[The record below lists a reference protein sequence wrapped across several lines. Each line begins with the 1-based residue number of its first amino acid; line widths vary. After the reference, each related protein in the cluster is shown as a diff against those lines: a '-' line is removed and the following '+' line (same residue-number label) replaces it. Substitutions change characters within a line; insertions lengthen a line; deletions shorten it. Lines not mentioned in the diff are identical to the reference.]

1 MNLSSVS
8 VVIPAHN
15 RPGKLRR
22 LLHYY
27 SKTNLQ
33 IIISDSSEVPFPYL
47 YEFPNLNYFHFPKEQ
62 FLLKI
67 NRILPFIN
75 TKYVVY
81 CADDDFIVPE
91 AIEKVVEFLDLHPD
105 YDSAQGHY
113 LSFETKNKYV
123 DFFPSY
129 IRNFDKDINQ
139 RLPSERLT
147 EFRNLYASLLYS
159 VVRAATFIEMYSKC
173 MEGEKLKFKNLFLAE
188 FYFNFFALMEG
199 KNKTLPIFYGARE
212 KDYNSATYSTVPLSV
227 IRISPE
233 YEEEFRSFFNLMVN
247 ELVAKQN
254 LDLKSAKSLLSGLL
268 QDPKKDH
275 IHPLKRK
282 ILNVL
287 GSSELMKK
295 YFRYQYKIKGLKL
308 TKGMDSY
315 PCTFST
321 PEKEAI
327 IQTISAYK

>member
-1 MNLSSVS
+1 M
-8 VVIPAHN
+8 H
-15 RPGKLRR
+15 
-22 LLHYY
+22 
-27 SKTNLQ
+27 
-33 IIISDSSEVPFPYL
+33 
-47 YEFPNLNYFHFPKEQ
+47 EFPDLTYFHFPKEQ
-62 FLLKI
+62 FLWKI
-67 NRILPFIN
+67 NRILPFIK

-81 CADDDFIVPE
+81 CADDDFIIPQ
-91 AIEKVVEFLDLHPD
+91 AIEKIIAFLDVHPD
-105 YDSAQGHY
+105 YTSAQGHY
-113 LSFETKNKYV
+113 LSFETKNDSV

-139 RLPSERLT
+139 SLSSERIL

-159 VVRAATFIEMYSKC
+159 VIRAATFIEMYSKC
-173 MEGEKLKFKNLFLAE
+173 VEGEKLKFKNLFLAE

-199 KNKTLPIFYGARE
+199 KNKTLPLFYGARE
-212 KDYNSATYSTVPLSV
+212 KDYGSATYSTVPLSV
-227 IRISPE
+227 IRSSPV
-233 YEEEFRSFFNLMVN
+233 YEEEFQGFFNLMVN
-247 ELVAKQN
+247 ELVAKQDLDIEIAKN
-254 LDLKSAKSLLSGLL
+254 LISGLL

-282 ILNVL
+282 LLNVL

-295 YFRYQYKIKGLKL
+295 FFRYRYKVKGLKI

-327 IQTISAYK
+327 IHFISAYK